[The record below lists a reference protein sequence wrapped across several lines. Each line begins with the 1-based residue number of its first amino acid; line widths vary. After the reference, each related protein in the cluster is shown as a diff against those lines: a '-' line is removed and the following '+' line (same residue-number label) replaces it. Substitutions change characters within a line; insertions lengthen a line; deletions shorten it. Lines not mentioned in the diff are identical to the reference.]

1 MPIYEQVYRPWNG
14 QLKAKPMTWWVICK
28 TGLELLWSKGIML
41 LLFASYIP
49 FIVRAVQIFLIT
61 RLADKPAIMQLA
73 KSFQINPAFFYK
85 YLDGQFFFLML
96 MMVFAGGGLIANDK
110 RLKAL
115 QVYFSKPVTAWD
127 YLFGKWSILGCLGML
142 MGLVPA
148 LLLFIIRIMLA
159 QDMKFLNDYYWLV
172 FPIIGY
178 SLISVGILSV
188 LILALSSLSK
198 NGRSAS
204 IAFFA
209 IVMFAEIFRQI
220 LSRINSISL
229 ISLQANIKQM
239 GAVLFSQPLPQSVS
253 PWLCGA
259 VLILV
264 AGACLWILIQ
274 KIKPTEVV
282 A

>member
-14 QLKAKPMTWWVICK
+14 QLKERPMTWWVICK
-28 TGLELLWSKGIML
+28 TGLGLLWSKGIML
-41 LLFASYIP
+41 LLFASFIP

-73 KSFQINPAFFYK
+73 KSFQVNPGFFYN

-115 QVYFSKPVTAWD
+115 QVYFSKPVTSWD
-127 YLFGKWSILGCLGML
+127 YLLGKWSILGSLGML
-142 MGLVPA
+142 MGLVPS
-148 LLLFIIRIMLA
+148 LLLFLMRIMLA
-159 QDMKFLNDYYWLV
+159 QDMKFVNEYYWLI

-178 SLISVGILSV
+178 SLLSVGVLSL
-188 LILALSSLSK
+188 LILALSALSK
-198 NGRSAS
+198 NARSAS

-209 IVMFAEIFRQI
+209 IVMFAELFRQI
-220 LSRINSISL
+220 LSRIDGISL
-229 ISLQANIKQM
+229 ISLQANIKQV
-239 GAVLFSQPLPQSVS
+239 GALFFSQPLPQEISV
-253 PWLCGA
+253 WLSGIVLAA
-259 VLILV
+259 VSGFCI
-264 AGACLWILIQ
+264 WILIQ

-282 A
+282 S

>member
-14 QLKAKPMTWWVICK
+14 QLKARPMTWWIICK
-28 TGLELLWSKGIML
+28 TGLALLWSKGIML
-41 LLFASYIP
+41 LLFAAYIP
-49 FIVRAVQIFLIT
+49 FIVRTVQIFLIT

-73 KSFQINPAFFYK
+73 KSFEINPAFFYNFI
-85 YLDGQFFFLML
+85 DGQFFFLML

-148 LLLFIIRIMLA
+148 LLLFVIRIMLA
-159 QDMKFLNDYYWLV
+159 QDMKFLNEYYWLV

-178 SLISVGILSV
+178 SLISVGILSA
-188 LILALSSLSK
+188 LILTLSSMSK

-204 IAFFA
+204 IGFFA

-220 LSRINSISL
+220 LSQINSISL
-229 ISLQANIKQM
+229 ISLQANIEQI

-259 VLILV
+259 VLIFV
-264 AGACLWILIQ
+264 AAGCLWILIQ
-274 KIKPTEVV
+274 KIKPTEV
-282 A
+282 AA